1 MREYGPVINFVF
13 KGISMSRLGNL
24 ILNLS
29 IGAKLGISS
38 ALGILLVVTMVVS
51 TMRANTTTRDLD
63 ARKAALQT
71 IARDAVDAKASLR
84 GMQIGVRDT
93 RLANT
98 PADLQKASDYL
109 ISRFK

>member
-1 MREYGPVINFVF
+1 
-13 KGISMSRLGNL
+13 MSRLGTL
-24 ILNLS
+24 ILNQS
-29 IGAKLGISS
+29 ISAKLGISS
-38 ALGILLVVTMVVS
+38 ALGILLVIAMVVS

-84 GMQIGVRDT
+84 CMQTGVRDT

-98 PADLQKASDYL
+98 PADLQKTND
-109 ISRFK
+109 I